1 MAENEDMIIDT
12 AEEQSEPAEMTVDSL
27 LDGLNKEPEGPAEP
41 DTGSETEPDEPTP
54 EERRTEEI
62 KNGLQAMIDEGWQK
76 GELDAFVMDPGVK
89 QDIANGKSVEQA
101 TIAYLRRA
109 LNAQNGKSVAKKSV
123 PTVRSASPGR
133 RSDSDASRIANMSD
147 QEFDEFARR
156 ADKAARQ
163 GKRVL
168 I

>member
-1 MAENEDMIIDT
+1 MADNENVDVSVID
-12 AEEQSEPAEMTVDSL
+12 EPAAAEVAAESL
-27 LDGLNKEPEGPAEP
+27 FDDLSKEPEESPATDEGGEQEP
-41 DTGSETEPDEPTP
+41 EEQTP
-54 EERRTEEI
+54 EERRTEEL
-62 KNGLQAMIDEGWQK
+62 KAGLQGMIDEGWQK
-76 GELDAFVMDPGVK
+76 AELEAFVMDPGVK

-109 LNAQNGKSVAKKSV
+109 LNAKPAAQAAKKSV

-133 RSDSDASRIANMSD
+133 RTDADAERISRMSD

-156 ADKAARQ
+156 ADRAARQ